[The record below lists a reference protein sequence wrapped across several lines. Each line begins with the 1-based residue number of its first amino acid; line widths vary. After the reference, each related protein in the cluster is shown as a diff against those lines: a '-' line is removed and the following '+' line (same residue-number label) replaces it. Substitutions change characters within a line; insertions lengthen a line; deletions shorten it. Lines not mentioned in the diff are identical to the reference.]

1 MNTPY
6 LQVGVIAVATIIVS
20 AGCGAFDKA
29 VVIPK
34 PVSVSV
40 APAMGTGPFTAQ
52 VEVSAHSQEGT
63 IRCQTGN
70 SDLDRFDTVSP
81 PSQTNTTYPL
91 TFTPSRPGANY
102 LVCWNLAGERFEDA
116 VQSNAFTVPFT
127 GTTTVTAYNVDGS
140 QGCDVQGRATLIV
153 PGDGTADFTATAP
166 MVFDHTLCT
175 QSSEESWI
183 MDGTDDPNSG
193 TVTITSC
200 NSGRFQGTGQ
210 ITYTQGKLAG
220 TASCSK
226 DGATWAR
233 VTLNG

>member
-1 MNTPY
+1 MDATC
-6 LQVGVIAVATIIVS
+6 LRASLIAVAAIAVA
-20 AGCGAFDKA
+20 AGCSAFDKA
-29 VVIPK
+29 VVIPQ
-34 PVSVSV
+34 PVAVSVS
-40 APAMGTGPFTAQ
+40 PAMGTGPFTAQ
-52 VEVSAHSQEGT
+52 VEVSAHSREGT

-70 SDLDRFDTVSP
+70 SDLDRFDTVAP
-81 PSQTNTTYPL
+81 TSQTNTT
-91 TFTPSRPGANY
+91 FTM
-102 LVCWNLAGERFEDA
+102 
-116 VQSNAFTVPFT
+116 PFT
-127 GTTTVTAYNVDGS
+127 STSTVTDYSVDGS